1 MARGLFIKIS
11 PCLAC
16 IVALGLNTK
25 RPRIESVYVVLTFSP
40 DAARAKSSNPFVQ
53 LFGDADEAEEEVDDA
68 VDERVRVFA
77 TERLVHRVA
86 KVDDGAER

>member
-16 IVALGLNTK
+16 IVALGLNTR

-40 DAARAKSSNPFVQ
+40 DAARARAARACAVTSRRSALPTRLSMAKIGRRFLSI
-53 LFGDADEAEEEVDDA
+53 ERREV
-68 VDERVRVFA
+68 
-77 TERLVHRVA
+77 RLT
-86 KVDDGAER
+86 G